1 MSSARDE
8 YREWLTSTGK
18 HEGRQLGE
26 WAQRLVRTFGLE
38 GALDLLSVTG
48 DSNLWGV
55 DLRRSPWAGRPWL
68 KDMVRTARA
77 TDHRLSRSLYL
88 LSEDPS
94 WTPAAGGLSVKDYAV
109 EAVAYIDRSV
119 DNVEDLDSST
129 AWRND
134 EVLEVLRDIRSLLL
148 TGEVVR

>member
-1 MSSARDE
+1 MATRDE
-8 YREWLTSTGK
+8 YREWLKSTGK
-18 HEGRQLGE
+18 HEGKQLGE
-26 WAQRLVRTFGLE
+26 WAQNLVRSFGLE

-48 DSNLWGV
+48 DSNLYGV

-68 KDMVRTARA
+68 KEMVRAART

-88 LSEDPS
+88 VAQDPS
-94 WTPAAGGLSVKDYAV
+94 WTPAAGGLSVKDFAAEV
-109 EAVAYIDRSV
+109 VAYIDRSV